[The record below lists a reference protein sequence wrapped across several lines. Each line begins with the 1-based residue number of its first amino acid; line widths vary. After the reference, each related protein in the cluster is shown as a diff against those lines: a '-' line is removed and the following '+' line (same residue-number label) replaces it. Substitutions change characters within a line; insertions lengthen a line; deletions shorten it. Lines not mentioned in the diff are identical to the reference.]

1 MKNSSLHLL
10 LPALMSLGVALGII
24 GCRQIPSTGA
34 DMASGFIPKCT
45 GRLVLSSF
53 AVTNGGALPV
63 EFTGDGNSSTLPLE
77 WAGAPPETKS
87 YAVIM
92 HHIDPQGLTKWYWT
106 LYNIPANVRRL
117 PKDVQGIGT
126 LGNNSV
132 NHRAGYAPPHSK
144 GPGPKTY
151 ILTVFALSAPVEI
164 SLPPAEVNR
173 NVLLTAM
180 KDLVLDSA
188 ELKFTYDRTALIE
201 RAGGDHPKP

>member
-1 MKNSSLHLL
+1 MKKPPFNLVLSAS
-10 LPALMSLGVALGII
+10 MSLGVALGII
-24 GCRQIPSTGA
+24 GCRQYPGNGA
-34 DMASGFIPKCT
+34 DMASHFTSKCS
-45 GRLVLSSF
+45 GLFVLSSS

-77 WAGAPPETKS
+77 WTGAPPETKS

-106 LYNIPANVRRL
+106 LYNIPANTHSL
-117 PKDVQGIGT
+117 PKNAQGIGT

-132 NHRAGYAPPHSK
+132 NHRAGFAPPHSK

-151 ILTVFALSAPVEI
+151 IVTVYALSAPVQI
-164 SLPPAEVNR
+164 SLPPEEVNR

-188 ELKFTYDRTALIE
+188 KLRVVYDRTAIIE
-201 RAGGDHPKP
+201 RN

>member
-1 MKNSSLHLL
+1 MKKSPLHLL

-24 GCRQIPSTGA
+24 GCRHYPGAGA
-34 DMASGFIPKCT
+34 DMASSFTPKCS
-45 GRLVLSSF
+45 GLFILSSS

-77 WAGAPPETKS
+77 WTGAPLETKC

-106 LYNIPANVRRL
+106 LYNIPANVHRL

-132 NHRAGYAPPHSK
+132 NHKTGYAPPHSK

-151 ILTVFALSAPVEI
+151 ILTVYALSAPVQI
-164 SLPPAEVNR
+164 SMPPAEVTR
-173 NVLLTAM
+173 KVLLAAM
-180 KDLVLDSA
+180 KDIVLDSA
-188 ELKFTYDRTALIE
+188 ELRVVYDRTAIIA
-201 RAGGDHPKP
+201 RNQQR